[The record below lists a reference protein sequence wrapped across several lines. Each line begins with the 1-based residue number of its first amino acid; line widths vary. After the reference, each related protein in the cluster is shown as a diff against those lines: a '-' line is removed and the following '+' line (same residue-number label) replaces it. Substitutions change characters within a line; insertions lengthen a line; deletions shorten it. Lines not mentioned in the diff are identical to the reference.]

1 MKSSKCLKCGLVNFA
16 AAVCKR
22 CGSPLTV
29 SAAPPADGFS
39 QSLKSEAYTRG
50 QEICIGC
57 IFLFLG
63 LSLLAIN
70 WYTIAFEG
78 EFSPKMTIVAPIAI
92 CVGLML
98 FIFPYPDK
106 EKFPDHDLTPKGWLI
121 FILIGAIIGFWNYFR
136 LLALT

>member
-1 MKSSKCLKCGLVNFA
+1 MINFA
-16 AAVCKR
+16 TAEVCKR

-39 QSLKSEAYTRG
+39 QSLESGSYTRG
-50 QEICIGC
+50 QEIGIGF
-57 IFLFLG
+57 IFLIIG
-63 LSLLAIN
+63 LFGFAIN

-78 EFSPKMTIVAPIAI
+78 EFSPRATIVAPISI

-106 EKFPDHDLTPKGWLI
+106 EKFPDHDLTPKGWFV
-121 FILIGAIIGFWNYFR
+121 FILIGAILGFWNYFR
-136 LLALT
+136 LLS